1 MFKIGDFSK
10 FSRVPVKTLRYYDE
24 IDLFRP
30 DHVDQFT
37 GYRYYS
43 IDQMPRLNRILAL
56 RSLGFSLKE
65 IADLVSGDLPPEQ
78 IRGMLQMKQS
88 EIEQNLEAEHA
99 RLAMVEA
106 RLRQIEQEN
115 RMSEY
120 DVVVKEIEP
129 QKVASIRETLENYEQ
144 AGALLGKLMAALGQS
159 GGQPIGAPLCLYHDP
174 EFKESDVDVEAA
186 IPVAGNVT
194 GGNGLTVRE
203 LSGGTVASTIH
214 KGSFDK
220 VSEAYTAVAKWIEA
234 NNYEIVGCTRE
245 VYLKVMPDIP
255 EEEFL
260 TEIQW
265 PVKPI
270 KS

>member
-10 FSRVPVKTLRYYDE
+10 LSRVPVKTLRYYDE
-24 IDLFRP
+24 IDLFQP

-43 IDQMPRLNRILAL
+43 VEQLPRLNRILAL
-56 RSLGFSLKE
+56 RNLGFTLKE
-65 IADLVSGDLPPEQ
+65 IAELISGDLPPEQ

-88 EIEQNLEAEHA
+88 EIEQHLEAEHA
-99 RLAMVEA
+99 RLALVEA

-115 RMSEY
+115 TMSEY
-120 DVVVKEIEP
+120 DVVIKEIEA
-129 QKVASIRETLENYEQ
+129 QKIASVRETLENYGQ
-144 AGALLGKLMAALGQS
+144 AGMLLGKLMMALGQS

-174 EFKESDVDVEAA
+174 EYKEKDVDVEAA

-220 VSEAYTAVAKWIEA
+220 VGEAYTAVAKWIEA
-234 NNYEIVGCTRE
+234 NNYEIADCARE
-245 VYLKVMPDIP
+245 IYLKMMPDMP

-265 PVKPI
+265 PVKPA